1 MGETVMMYLFYCII
15 KFFIVLI
22 FFPFLSRRR
31 YNAKAGYHLTPPGYL
46 VPSAP
51 LLILKIDYLAR
62 LWALVPG
69 YDFVMQENELL
80 YQDMCFGLKMV
91 RRLCFSFSFVRHK
104 TNEHHVFI
112 CKSQNLGFY
121 LAFSFLIYIGKRGFK
136 CFPQEW
142 CWQLREW
149 MERMI
154 VFSPDREI
162 VNNFFLLWPSIS
174 LVSPLNYSLY
184 RFCQTSLAPFF
195 QSK

>member
-1 MGETVMMYLFYCII
+1 MFRCLNLFP
-15 KFFIVLI
+15 L
-22 FFPFLSRRR
+22 LARRR
-31 YNAKAGYHLTPPGYL
+31 NNAKAGYHLTPPGCL

-69 YDFVMQENELL
+69 YDFVIQGYDLL
-80 YQDMCFGLKMV
+80 HQDICFGLKLF

-104 TNEHHVFI
+104 TNEQHVFI
-112 CKSQNLGFY
+112 CKSQKLSFY
-121 LAFSFLIYIGKRGFK
+121 LAFSFLIYNYIGKRGFK

-195 QSK
+195 ST